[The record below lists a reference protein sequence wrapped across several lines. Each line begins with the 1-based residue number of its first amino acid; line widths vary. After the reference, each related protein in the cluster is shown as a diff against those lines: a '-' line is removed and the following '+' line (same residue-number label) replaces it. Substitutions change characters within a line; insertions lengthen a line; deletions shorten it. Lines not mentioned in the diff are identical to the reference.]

1 VLLDCCTLFIYVKEL
16 GAFSFFCLI
25 FLLYLLQ
32 QEESPLTKVT
42 RDSSKITAEQ
52 VYGLMSQVILDV
64 CLDLFIALCFSIL
77 LIHYNGFFQVIKDMV
92 FNSVH
97 PSSKVSTGGSDSSG
111 PELMVET
118 RVLSSIVLLS
128 YIYQK
133 SIYCSKYLVLD

>member
-32 QEESPLTKVT
+32 QEESPLAKVT

-52 VYGLMSQVILDV
+52 AYGLMSQVILDV